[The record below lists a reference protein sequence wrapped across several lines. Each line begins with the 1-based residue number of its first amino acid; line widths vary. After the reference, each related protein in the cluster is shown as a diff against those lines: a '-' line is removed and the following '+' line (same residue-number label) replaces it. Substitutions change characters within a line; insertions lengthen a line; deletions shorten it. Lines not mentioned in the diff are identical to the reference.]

1 MKYALIKNAQLGHLL
16 DRDANSQVMWDR
28 YGFNSDH
35 LSRLST
41 QGEDSNGDQISLL
54 PISDESAFNAMLPSL
69 QAKIDSD
76 LFPNDSIEVLSD
88 EAAITAVKDDVAAVR
103 EAKKAESQM
112 MSAAS
117 AGDMQL
123 ILKEL
128 AAIKSL
134 LENK

>member
-16 DRDANSQVMWDR
+16 DRDSNSQVMWDR

-54 PISDESAFNAMLPSL
+54 PIYDESVFNAMLPSL